1 MKMEARGEKKNADG
15 KIYSLEVE
23 HMRSEISFRKSMRAD
38 KNATTDFCKLLI
50 LGSNMMYS
58 T

>member
-1 MKMEARGEKKNADG
+1 MEARGEKKNADG
-15 KIYSLEVE
+15 KIYSLV
-23 HMRSEISFRKSMRAD
+23 HMRSEISFRKSMSAD

-50 LGSNMMYS
+50 LGPNMMYS